1 MKKFLQSTLLFI
13 IIFFPNATLGQVTY
27 EVENFSDDYSG
38 KIYFSDTSEV
48 FSKGWITIFDKKTNK
63 QIIFETSD
71 ELSFDAHEHGNKI
84 IANIQQL
91 PYGEQSHILHK
102 DFNFDGLKDFAIMDG
117 QNSCYHGPSYKIYL
131 ASSEGFK
138 LNDDF
143 TELAQENC
151 GMFEVDTTSKTIHTM
166 VKSGCCWHQYSEFKV
181 INNIPVKIKS
191 LTESNFDG
199 FITDY
204 SEGKLINGKMVET
217 NYKMLSLYLDST
229 NIILSFEFKNK
240 KKMHIIKTENILHY
254 AFLDSADKIELH
266 HMDNFKYSAK
276 TNTLKFTYLKTEY
289 TIYNDKITIKTPKR
303 TLEMLSARNTQMGK
317 LEKLRIEKF
326 DNVVLE

>member
-1 MKKFLQSTLLFI
+1 MYKFILSTLLFTV
-13 IIFFPNATLGQVTY
+13 IFFPIATLGQVTY
-27 EVENFSDDYSG
+27 DVENFSDDYSG
-38 KIYFSDTSEV
+38 KIYFSDTTEV
-48 FSKGWITIFDKKTNK
+48 FSKGWIAIFDKKTNK
-63 QIIFETSD
+63 QIIFEASE
-71 ELSFDAHEHGNKI
+71 ELSFDAQAHGNKI

-91 PYGEQSHILHK
+91 PYGEQSHILYN

-138 LNDDF
+138 LNDNF
-143 TELAQENC
+143 TELAQGYC
-151 GMFEVDTTSKTIHTM
+151 GMFEVDTTTKTIHTM
-166 VKSGCCWHQYSEFKV
+166 LKSGCCWHQFSEFKV
-181 INNIPVKIKS
+181 INNIPVEIKS

-199 FITDY
+199 FITEY

-217 NYKMLSLYLDST
+217 NYKILSLYLDST
-229 NIILSFEFKNK
+229 NIILSYELKNK

-289 TIYNDKITIKTPKR
+289 TISNDRISIKTPKR
-303 TLEMLSARNTQMGK
+303 TREIFSAPNTQMGK
-317 LEKLRIEKF
+317 LENLRVEKF
-326 DNVVLE
+326 DNVMME